1 MMDNNFSDFLALSA
15 AVVSV
20 VGLLISFASVYY
32 TKSQRDIAEE
42 AKQQTLLGQISASHE
57 RYRNLAR
64 VIKARHRDTLIELR
78 DTASEAHSYTIAAL
92 VSFVSTSLAAQAL
105 TVHAWMVVSG

>member
-1 MMDNNFSDFLALSA
+1 MDNNFSDFLALSA

>member
-42 AKQQTLLGQISASHE
+42 ISASHE